1 MDEQPAPRARIPA
14 PLVPLEQAA
23 QAEPV
28 RPARR
33 EVTLA
38 RAVVGVVTA
47 VALGAVFRFPLQVLL
62 VLSFAGLG
70 VVIARRWRLGGLVG
84 STVFAAGFLAQ
95 ATSIFVTPF
104 TWWMRF
110 TFFTVMLG
118 ALVLLIVWQTREL

>member
-1 MDEQPAPRARIPA
+1 MK
-14 PLVPLEQAA
+14 
-23 QAEPV
+23 PV
-28 RPARR
+28 RR

-47 VALGAVFRFPLQVLL
+47 VALGAVFRFPVQVLL
-62 VLSFAGLG
+62 VLSFVGLG
-70 VVIARRWRLGGLVG
+70 VVIARRWRWGGLVG

-110 TFFTVMLG
+110 TFFAVMLG

>member
-14 PLVPLEQAA
+14 PLVPLGQAA

-47 VALGAVFRFPLQVLL
+47 VARGAVFRFPVQVLL
-62 VLSFAGLG
+62 VLSFVGLG